1 MNEEQSNL
9 FDVIVIGAGHA
20 GCEAALASARL
31 GCRTLLITLNLDQ
44 VAHMACN
51 PSIGGPAKG
60 HLVKEIDALGGQMGI
75 TTDQNTLQLRLLNTK
90 KGPAVRSLRA
100 QVNKNEYQRS
110 MKWVLENQ
118 EGLLLREGV
127 ASQIIVENNRVEGV
141 KTLNGGIYHAKTV
154 IVTTGVYLRSKIFL
168 GYNIYDAGPNN
179 SLSPVHLGENLAS
192 LGIRLE
198 RFKTGTPPRIYKDS
212 IDLDSLEAIEGEQDI
227 GNFSFLTP
235 PEKKLQYQCW
245 LTYTNHETH
254 RIIRENI
261 DQASLYAGLIKGA
274 GPRYCPSIEGK
285 VVRFPGRDRH
295 PIFIEPEGDDTLEM
309 YIQGMSSSFP
319 EDLQLK
325 YLRTIKGL
333 EKAEI
338 TRAAYAIEYDFAP
351 PSQLKPSLETKLISG
366 LFLAGQINGT
376 TGYEEAAAQGLFAG
390 VNAAHFCKGKE
401 PLFLDRAQ
409 GYMGVLIDDLITKD
423 IIEEPYRVFT
433 SRAEYRLLL
442 RQDNADLRLTE
453 IGYQIGLVT
462 EERYAKY
469 LEKKEAIEREKG
481 WLRQFV
487 LYPNEETNH
496 LLSQQGMAPL
506 SKKSTGEELLRRPE
520 MNYRLFSQLFPN
532 EQRGGSSLEVI
543 REVENQIKY
552 SGYIE
557 KELSRVKKMVNQEK
571 KLIPPDFDYEKVHN
585 LSSEARQKLI
595 RQSPTTLGQAS
606 RIDGVSP
613 SDISILAVS
622 LEKSRRE
629 KDWKKKQDLNY
640 IVKDKKQQES
650 GKREGD

>member
-1 MNEEQSNL
+1 
-9 FDVIVIGAGHA
+9 
-20 GCEAALASARL
+20 
-31 GCRTLLITLNLDQ
+31 
-44 VAHMACN
+44 
-51 PSIGGPAKG
+51 
-60 HLVKEIDALGGQMGI
+60 
-75 TTDQNTLQLRLLNTK
+75 
-90 KGPAVRSLRA
+90 A

-212 IDLDSLEAIEGEQDI
+212 IDLDSLEAVEGEQDI

-595 RQSPTTLGQAS
+595 RQTPTTLGQAS

-629 KDWKKKQDLNY
+629 KDWKKKQNITD
-640 IVKDKKQQES
+640 IIEDKKQQES

>member
-1 MNEEQSNL
+1 MNEEQSNS
-9 FDVIVIGAGHA
+9 FDVIVVGAGHA

-31 GCRTLLITLNLDQ
+31 GCSTLLITLNLDQ

-75 TTDQNTLQLRLLNTK
+75 AADQNTLQLRLLNTK
-90 KGPAVRSLRA
+90 KGPAVRALRA
-100 QVNKNEYQRS
+100 QINKNEYQRS
-110 MKWVLENQ
+110 IKWALEN
-118 EGLLLREGV
+118 EKDLLLREAV
-127 ASQIIVENNRVEGV
+127 VKELIVENNRVSGV
-141 KTLNGGIYHAKTV
+141 KTLSGGVYRSKTV
-154 IVTTGVYLRSKIFL
+154 IITTGVYLRSKIFL
-168 GYNIYDAGPNN
+168 GYNIYPAGPNN
-179 SLSPVHLGENLAS
+179 SLSSVHLGENLES

-212 IDLDSLEAIEGEQDI
+212 IDLDSLEPVTGEQDI
-227 GNFSFLTP
+227 GNFSFMTP
-235 PEKKLQYQCW
+235 PEKKLQYHCW
-245 LTYTNHETH
+245 LTYTNEETH
-254 RIIRENI
+254 RIIRDNI

-285 VVRFPGRDRH
+285 VVRFTGRDRH

-319 EDLQLK
+319 EDIQLK

-351 PSQLKPSLETKLISG
+351 PSQLKPSLETRLISG

-376 TGYEEAAAQGLFAG
+376 TGYEEAGGQGLFAG
-390 VNAAHFCKGKE
+390 INAAHYCKGKE
-401 PLFLDRAQ
+401 PMVLDRSQ
-409 GYMGVLIDDLITKD
+409 GYLGVLIDDLITKD
-423 IIEEPYRVFT
+423 IIEEPYRLFT

-462 EERYAKY
+462 EERYARY
-469 LEKKEAIEREKG
+469 LEKKEAIEREKV
-481 WLRQFV
+481 WLNQYM
-487 LYPNEETNH
+487 LYPNDETNH
-496 LLSQQGMAPL
+496 LLRERKMSPL
-506 SKKSTGEELLRRPE
+506 SKKTTGEELLRRPE
-520 MNYRLFSQLFPN
+520 MNYRLFQHLFPN
-532 EQRGGSSLEVI
+532 DREPSLEVI

-557 KELSRVKKMVNQEK
+557 KELSRVKKMENLEK
-571 KLIPPDFDYEKVHN
+571 KLIPQDFDYEKVHN

-595 RQSPTTLGQAS
+595 RQAPSTLGQAS

-629 KDWKKKQDLNY
+629 KEWGRKQNESKSIENKKQEN
-640 IVKDKKQQES
+640 IK
-650 GKREGD
+650 

>member
-1 MNEEQSNL
+1 MNNEQQINS

-31 GCRTLLITLNLDQ
+31 GCRTMLISLNLDQ

-75 TTDQNTLQLRLLNTK
+75 AADQNTLQLRLLNTK
-90 KGPAVRSLRA
+90 KGPAVRALRA
-100 QVNKNEYQRS
+100 QINKNEYQRS
-110 MKWVLENQ
+110 MKWTLENQ
-118 EGLLLREGV
+118 ENLLLREAAV
-127 ASQIIVENNRVEGV
+127 NELMVEKNKIAGV
-141 KTLNGGIYHAKTV
+141 KTRSGGIYHSKTV

-168 GYNIYDAGPNN
+168 GFNVYPAGPNN
-179 SLSPVHLGENLAS
+179 SLSSVHLGENLES

-198 RFKTGTPPRIYKDS
+198 RFKTGTPPRVYKDS
-212 IDLDSLEAIEGEQDI
+212 IDLDSLEPVTGEQDI
-227 GNFSFLTP
+227 GNFSFMTP
-235 PEKKLQYQCW
+235 EGKKLEYYCW
-245 LTYTNHETH
+245 LTYTNDKTH
-254 RIIRENI
+254 RIIRDNI

-285 VVRFPGRDRH
+285 VVRFTERDRH

-319 EDLQLK
+319 EDIQLK

-333 EKAEI
+333 ENAEI

-351 PSQLKPSLETKLISG
+351 PSQLMPSLETRLIAG

-390 VNAAHFCKGKE
+390 INAAHYCKGKE
-401 PLFLDRAQ
+401 PLVLDRSQ
-409 GYMGVLIDDLITKD
+409 GYIGVLIDDLVTKD
-423 IIEEPYRVFT
+423 IIEEPYRLFT

-453 IGYQIGLVT
+453 IGYQVGLVT
-462 EERYAKY
+462 EERYAKFV
-469 LEKKEAIEREKG
+469 EKKEAIEREKG
-481 WLRQFV
+481 FLSQYA
-487 LYPNEETNH
+487 LYPNDETND
-496 LLSQQGMAPL
+496 LLARHQMAPL
-506 SKKSTGEELLRRPE
+506 SKKTTGEELLRRPE
-520 MNYRLFSQLFPN
+520 MNYRMFQKLFPN
-532 EQRGGSSLEVI
+532 DREPSLEVI

-557 KELSRVKKMVNQEK
+557 KELSRVQKKENLEK
-571 KLIPPDFDYEKVHN
+571 KKIPQDFDYEKVHN

-595 RQSPTTLGQAS
+595 RQAPSNLGQAS

-613 SDISILAVS
+613 SDISILAVH

-629 KDWKKKQDLNY
+629 KERKGKSDDERKQN
-640 IVKDKKQQES
+640 
-650 GKREGD
+650 